1 MIPQTLPCFG
11 TRSFVSLAFVSL
23 AFVSLAF
30 VSLAP
35 PLAIDY
41 GVNEV
46 SRLANIAVGFS
57 EINQSD

>member
-23 AFVSLAF
+23 A
-30 VSLAP
+30 

-46 SRLANIAVGFS
+46 SRLANMAVGFS
-57 EINQSD
+57 EIKQSD